1 MCEAD
6 VNLSARLDSSKQ
18 QSQQQVTLCF
28 FMVKWSSRAEQ
39 KHSMKYKSA
48 LEKWPKK
55 KATRPAIFSL
65 ISRYSLCER
74 KPAKLNDCRGMC
86 QGERKEASGWMLIV
100 SLYRTDHMSQSKAL
114 SLLATINFCIYC
126 EMKFLKRR
134 NRKILKL
141 KDLFVECALC
151 IVWSS
156 LDVRGAQEDGKVF

>member
-1 MCEAD
+1 
-6 VNLSARLDSSKQ
+6 
-18 QSQQQVTLCF
+18 
-28 FMVKWSSRAEQ
+28 MVKWSSRAEQ

-100 SLYRTDHMSQSKAL
+100 SSYRTDHMSQSKAL

-151 IVWSS
+151 EARSMLEAPRKMEKSFRRLELAWAKWTLIFHPAKSRE
-156 LDVRGAQEDGKVF
+156 LTI